1 MRLYIKILLGIG
13 REQRAL
19 TEVLKV
25 SHVTE
30 DHTLYDS
37 IRVGKHREK
46 VSAFREWRQLEV
58 WETMVKDAGVL
69 SEVERLKPSNL
80 GVVVSGQIW

>member
-1 MRLYIKILLGIG
+1 M
-13 REQRAL
+13 
-19 TEVLKV
+19 
-25 SHVTE
+25 
-30 DHTLYDS
+30 LYDS

-80 GVVVSGQIW
+80 GVVVSGRIW

>member
-1 MRLYIKILLGIG
+1 M
-13 REQRAL
+13 
-19 TEVLKV
+19 LKV

-69 SEVERLKPSNL
+69 SEVERLKPSKPSQRSQKFL
-80 GVVVSGQIW
+80 FYFI

>member
-1 MRLYIKILLGIG
+1 M
-13 REQRAL
+13 
-19 TEVLKV
+19 LKV

-37 IRVGKHREK
+37 IRVGKHIEK
-46 VSAFREWRQLEV
+46 VSAFTEWRQLEV

-69 SEVERLKPSNL
+69 FEVMKLHGSHATQLCRETQTQQTGCGCERVNMVITAQYSC
-80 GVVVSGQIW
+80 